1 MNKSYRPVY
10 HASVP
15 SGWSNDPNGTIFYNG
30 KAHLFYQHYPHKPE
44 WGTMHWYHM
53 TTKDLVH
60 WESLPIALYPDRDY
74 EVICGC
80 CSGSTIEI
88 DGDLYLMYT
97 AAQPERQRQCLA
109 ISRDGGVTFEKY
121 ETNPIL
127 TAEMLSEEVSTKD
140 FRDPRLFK
148 KDGWYY
154 FLAGARVILPSSA
167 DTPGP
172 KDSTPHLPSSSIRI
186 SPSAAAKVS
195 QPDSANADDTVV
207 RSPSQGD
214 VSGVDPEKDGYGN
227 LILCKS
233 RDLLHWEY
241 VGYLLHRQKE
251 YEDDFYV
258 LNGVYE
264 CPDYIVLDGQ
274 EIVLS
279 SPQNLPQMGN
289 RFQNVHSGLYM
300 VGKLDF
306 DTGRFDVEKIGE
318 LDNGFDFYAAQT
330 LRMPDGRVIMISWK
344 EMWDR
349 NYPTQAEGWA
359 GTYSFPREFRMEGT
373 QLIQKPARELDAFCQ
388 NRVFCRSLTIDDSE
402 ASVSG
407 VSGNVTRI
415 RFTLEP
421 GTASKAGVKLFCG
434 KEHETV
440 VCYDRKEGVI
450 FIDRS
455 KSGIPFRGSED
466 NVNVRKCDVGQL
478 DSIEFE
484 LLLDIS
490 SLEVFIDGGRHV
502 MTANVYPD
510 PEDLDVRFFAD
521 GGDAVFKEI
530 EKLDVVV

>member
-1 MNKSYRPVY
+1 MAALLTASLMAPFSMNLGQNDTEFEAGAERSLCHTGREEDRMPQLLRDENGLALF
-10 HASVP
+10 HALR
-15 SGWSNDPNGTIFYNG
+15 GG
-30 KAHLFYQHYPHKPE
+30 E
-44 WGTMHWYHM
+44 
-53 TTKDLVH
+53 TTLNA
-60 WESLPIALYPDRDY
+60 SLPEGWLFD
-74 EVICGC
+74 
-80 CSGSTIEI
+80 
-88 DGDLYLMYT
+88 
-97 AAQPERQRQCLA
+97 AA
-109 ISRDGGVTFEKY
+109 DGGLFSVTGAQ
-121 ETNPIL
+121 TQ
-127 TAEMLSEEVSTKD
+127 AE
-140 FRDPRLFK
+140 
-148 KDGWYY
+148 
-154 FLAGARVILPSSA
+154 A
-167 DTPGP
+167 
-172 KDSTPHLPSSSIRI
+172 SI
-186 SPSAAAKVS
+186 
-195 QPDSANADDTVV
+195 
-207 RSPSQGD
+207 
-214 VSGVDPEKDGYGN
+214 
-227 LILCKS
+227 
-233 RDLLHWEY
+233 
-241 VGYLLHRQKE
+241 
-251 YEDDFYV
+251 F
-258 LNGVYE
+258 
-264 CPDYIVLDGQ
+264 LDGQ

-388 NRVFCRSLTIDDSE
+388 NRVFCRSLSIDDSE

-421 GTASKAGVKLFCG
+421 GTAPQAGVKLFCG

-440 VCYDRKEGVI
+440 VCYDREEGVI

-530 EKLDVVV
+530 EKFDVVV